1 MWVQSSF
8 LVIGRLLIVC
18 WDLKAISSQSA
29 AVTTQWIVWHNFNV
43 LDFSCSYAYPSNQY
57 VGFCEIYQIWL
68 FVWFAYS
75 SLDIVIATL
84 LGSKFYYCFRYCVK
98 YTTLTKSHCLYYSLS
113 GTPDHSEAIV
123 MRVGV
128 SL

>member
-1 MWVQSSF
+1 
-8 LVIGRLLIVC
+8 
-18 WDLKAISSQSA
+18 
-29 AVTTQWIVWHNFNV
+29 
-43 LDFSCSYAYPSNQY
+43 
-57 VGFCEIYQIWL
+57 
-68 FVWFAYS
+68 
-75 SLDIVIATL
+75 
-84 LGSKFYYCFRYCVK
+84 VK